1 MKFNS
6 RTIDVKMFSNAQT
19 CFVIV
24 DLLSLLNNQQ
34 TNIKKSLQANWKNLV
49 INLLV
54 FLLKRKIASHQQK
67 HLFTIN
73 LRRKI
78 VQNKAKL
85 TQCNCRQAKPTV
97 RYEMS
102 RK

>member
-6 RTIDVKMFSNAQT
+6 RTIDVKMFYNDQT
-19 CFVIV
+19 CFVIA

-34 TNIKKSLQANWKNLV
+34 TNIKKSLQAIWKNLV

-67 HLFTIN
+67 HLLTID
-73 LRRKI
+73 LRRKLYNI
-78 VQNKAKL
+78 KPNWHTVIAFRQNP
-85 TQCNCRQAKPTV
+85 R
-97 RYEMS
+97 
-102 RK
+102 